1 MRGSGLVSVLTTHA
15 GHTLV
20 PTLCRVSETGT
31 DTDVRLRP
39 CSVAVFAPSP
49 VLTITVEPGH
59 ADPEIHLHA
68 GGQGFWV
75 ARMAA
80 RLGAEVRLC
89 VPLGGETGTVL
100 ESLLETGGIKLIST
114 RVGGDNG
121 AYLHDRRSG
130 ERMKIAETSSPA
142 LQRHELD
149 DLYDATLAAGLSSEL
164 TLLTGP
170 QNDDVLP
177 ADTYE
182 RLTHDLK
189 ENGRFV
195 LGDLSGEALAAALRG
210 RVDMIKA
217 SDEELARYGLGKGT
231 DTRQVIATARQ
242 LRERGAANVLIS
254 RGDRTAVA
262 LLEDRLLGVS
272 GPHFVALDERGAGD
286 SMFAGVGVALA
297 SGLEVEDALRVGV
310 AAGALNVTRH
320 GLGTGDPK
328 EIASIAAQ
336 VEVAPLEPDGAGQD
350 SAATTAS

>member
-1 MRGSGLVSVLTTHA
+1 MPAQATR
-15 GHTLV
+15 
-20 PTLCRVSETGT
+20 
-31 DTDVRLRP
+31 DVRLKP
-39 CSVAVFAPSP
+39 CEITIFAPSP
-49 VLTITVEPGH
+49 VLTITVERGQ

-75 ARMAA
+75 ARMAR

-100 ESLLETGGIKLIST
+100 ESLLKAGGIKLIPT
-114 RVGGDNG
+114 RVGAANG

-130 ERMKIAETSSPA
+130 ERREIAQAQSPS

-149 DLYDATLAAGLSSEL
+149 DLYDATLAAGLTSEL
-164 TLLTGP
+164 VLLTGP
-170 QNDDVLP
+170 QNEAVLP

-182 RLTHDLK
+182 RLTRDLK
-189 ENGRFV
+189 QNGRFV
-195 LGDLSGEALAAALRG
+195 LADLSGDPLAAAVRG
-210 RVDMIKA
+210 GVDLIKA
-217 SDEELARYGLGKGT
+217 SDEELGPMGLRRGSDALGVVAAARE
-231 DTRQVIATARQ
+231 
-242 LRERGAANVLIS
+242 LRERGAEKVLIS
-254 RGDRTAVA
+254 RGDRTAVV
-262 LLEDRLLGVS
+262 LLGDRLLGLS
-272 GPHFVALDERGAGD
+272 GPQFVALDERGAGD

-336 VEVAPLEPDGAGQD
+336 VEVAPLEIDPSDDRPGQD
-350 SAATTAS
+350 PAAATAS

>member
-1 MRGSGLVSVLTTHA
+1 MA
-15 GHTLV
+15 
-20 PTLCRVSETGT
+20 ETST
-31 DTDVRLRP
+31 EDDVRLRP
-39 CSVAVFAPSP
+39 CSVAIFAPSP
-49 VLTITVEPGH
+49 VLTVTVEAGRT
-59 ADPEIHLHA
+59 DPEIHLHA

-89 VPLGGETGTVL
+89 VPVGGETGTVL
-100 ESLLETGGIKLIST
+100 ESLLETGGIKLIAT
-114 RVGGDNG
+114 RAGAANG
-121 AYLHDRRSG
+121 TYLHDRRSG
-130 ERMKIAETSSPA
+130 ERREIAQVPSPT

-149 DLYDATLAAGLSSEL
+149 DLYDATLAAGLRSEL

-177 ADTYE
+177 PETYE
-182 RLTHDLK
+182 RLTRDLK

-195 LGDLSGEALAAALRG
+195 LGDLSGGPLKAALRG
-210 RVDMIKA
+210 GIDMLKA
-217 SDEELARYGLGKGT
+217 SDEELAAFGLRKGS
-231 DTRQVIATARQ
+231 DAPDVVETARE
-242 LRERGAANVLIS
+242 LRKQGAANVLIS
-254 RGDRTAVA
+254 RGDRTAVV
-262 LLEDRLLGVS
+262 LLGDRLLGIS

-286 SMFAGVGVALA
+286 SMFAGVGVGLA

-336 VEVAPLEPDGAGQD
+336 VEIAPLDVGPGDDRPGQD
-350 SAATTAS
+350 SAAAAAS